1 MGISHQEKKV
11 KMHLLV
17 PHIDEVKDSLGETA
31 IQALSLVFDNS
42 NGMPPSTPSARF
54 RADHPELMDRL
65 DRLAGEGLFL
75 KRDNGHTSYRVSG
88 FALPLIGSPHAA
100 QLLECMSTAYEYLKI
115 YYKEH
120 LREPLSVRELI
131 KFSGSNSE
139 LAQEVLCY
147 MYDVDGWSAGSS
159 HAFPT
164 DSDSTVIINEQVL
177 TYSSFGNLLA
187 RVYEWNYVNPKHK
200 TTATSNLFAQTS
212 GGQSHGFLNGTNAS
226 NYPEWYEELDDKK
239 KALLN
244 EIDFSLHNDLS
255 ALPMM
260 GLRAL
265 LESVMVER
273 VGDSGGFE
281 VKLKR
286 FEENGY
292 VTPLHADVIRKVLD
306 AGHASMH
313 RTYFPSVGDLDTCV
327 DVVKHLLHGV
337 YVLHPKV
344 QGLAANT
351 PPRQKSQ

>member
-1 MGISHQEKKV
+1 
-11 KMHLLV
+11 MHLLV
-17 PHIDEVKDSLGETA
+17 PHVDVVKESLGEAA

-42 NGMPPSTPSARF
+42 NGLPPSTHSARF

-65 DRLAGEGLFL
+65 DILAGDGLFL
-75 KRDNGHTSYRVSG
+75 KWDNSHTSYRISCY
-88 FALPLIGSPHAA
+88 ALPLIGSTHAA

-120 LREPLSVRELI
+120 LREPLSVSELI
-131 KFSGSNSE
+131 KHSGSNSE
-139 LAQEVLCY
+139 LAQEALCY
-147 MYDVDGWSAGSS
+147 MYDVNGWSAGSS

-164 DSDSTVIINEQVL
+164 DSESTVIINEQVL
-177 TYSSFGNLLA
+177 ISSSFGDLLS

-200 TTATSNLFAQTS
+200 ATAVSDWLTQIP
-212 GGQSHGFLNGTNAS
+212 GHQPHGFLNGTSAT
-226 NYPEWYEELDDKK
+226 NYPEWYEELDTKK
-239 KALLN
+239 KALLS
-244 EIDFSLHNDLS
+244 EIDISLRNDLS

-260 GLRAL
+260 GMRAL

-281 VKLKR
+281 TKLKL
-286 FEENGY
+286 FEKNGY

-344 QGLAANT
+344 QNLAANT
-351 PPRQKSQ
+351 PPKQKSP